1 MEEKKLSYRE
11 MAKKY
16 IEYSS
21 VELKKLLL
29 DKKGEEWIN
38 AHWKALNKE
47 RADIMSKPPKEL
59 RERVALIK
67 EERTLGEDTG
77 QRVNELEYSLSKM
90 QKRMTEA
97 AGIGQMVGGRLSEVK
112 TDFT

>member
-1 MEEKKLSYRE
+1 
-11 MAKKY
+11 
-16 IEYSS
+16 
-21 VELKKLLL
+21 
-29 DKKGEEWIN
+29 
-38 AHWKALNKE
+38 
-47 RADIMSKPPKEL
+47 
-59 RERVALIK
+59 VALIK